1 MASRDDNNDDNHN
14 MKSIKGRDEDESDS
28 SSSNSSSLS
37 GPTRIAP
44 PGQSGLTRLNVEQ
57 RAVCNDNPPRDDPDQ
72 NPSSPLLFNPNEKG
86 TKKQKRCD
94 YDSDDRSYEGLGLE
108 YKRRNLST
116 TARKDTFLP
125 GTTKMIAFDYQGTK
139 AWGGRLLFETLKDP
153 EIDTLVGLATSY
165 DLSCGGNKIIN
176 GRLKLAFGHHGDVR
190 KNVDSQPTPLSSP
203 SFTKTTAST
212 DKDNIFHN
220 PQRHNPLLSVTYD
233 SPLPPSHIDYI
244 KSRVLHHTLQ
254 SNDEDQDRHK
264 EKNENKNIEGN
275 NIESPFKDSVAVA
288 MSMYLEECLTASLL
302 PLAGLHVLRCRAL
315 EAMTSAETEFC
326 AMPEASFD
334 NNIDDDK
341 QRRRHEIHN
350 DNDPAYALETT
361 VPHPI
366 SGQQVKLDINRQIR
380 WKEEN
385 AFQEWTLPPE
395 EAILKLMEQGIL
407 SNDFPYQFVPDA
419 CRSWM
424 PAHLHESNH
433 RNCNE
438 LPNLRPSN
446 NSIGSFV
453 DDGNNHIA
461 MWAKSYKVNPRVF
474 SANREIFDI
483 FLTKKTAASLMPQ
496 QEQMCER

>member
-1 MASRDDNNDDNHN
+1 MTTAE
-14 MKSIKGRDEDESDS
+14 IIILCDESESDS

-44 PGQSGLTRLNVEQ
+44 PDQSGLARLNVEEKS
-57 RAVCNDNPPRDDPDQ
+57 ACNGNPPRDDPDQ
-72 NPSSPLLFNPNEKG
+72 NPSLPLLLFNPNEKG

-94 YDSDDRSYEGLGLE
+94 YDSDDHSYDGLGLE

-116 TARKDTFLP
+116 MARKDTFLP
-125 GTTKMIAFDYQGTK
+125 GTTEMIDFDYQGTK

-153 EIDTLVGLATSY
+153 EIETLVGLATSY
-165 DLSCGGNKIIN
+165 DLGCGGNKQIN
-176 GRLKLAFGHHGDVR
+176 GRR
-190 KNVDSQPTPLSSP
+190 KRDDLTNVDAQTTPLSSP
-203 SFTKTTAST
+203 SFTKTTTSI

-220 PQRHNPLLSVTYD
+220 PQQHNPLLSATYD

-244 KSRVLHHTLQ
+244 KSRVLQHILQ
-254 SNDEDQDRHK
+254 PTDEDQDRRK
-264 EKNENKNIEGN
+264 EKNRNKNIEGN

-288 MSMYLEECLTASLL
+288 MSMYLEESLTASLL

-315 EAMTSAETEFC
+315 EAMASAETEFC
-326 AMPEASFD
+326 VMPEASFD
-334 NNIDDDK
+334 SNIDDGK
-341 QRRRHEIHN
+341 QRRRREIHN
-350 DNDPAYALETT
+350 DNDPAFALQTT

-366 SGQQVKLDINRQIR
+366 TGQQVKLDMSRQIR

-419 CRSWM
+419 CRSWI
-424 PAHLHESNH
+424 PAHLHEANH
-433 RNCNE
+433 RSCNE
-438 LPNLRPSN
+438 LPNGSPSDD
-446 NSIGSFV
+446 SISSCI
-453 DDGNNHIA
+453 DDDNNHVV
-461 MWAKSYKVNPRVF
+461 MWAKNYKVNPRVV

-483 FLTKKTAASLMPQ
+483 FLTKKTTTLAKESQ
-496 QEQMCER
+496 QPPL